1 MFYGDSVKDEIEKR
15 KKELKEK
22 VDRKFSWFRSQ
33 KSSAIEKE
41 SSGLSDVEVHGRNQK
56 QSQNEV
62 MNSVIQLLEAR
73 NGNKVIKINNEKQNN
88 SCQSKKLNYTD
99 SDFIQHNDVIFFKKM
114 INQNITNQTMQSKNL
129 KNKEIKD
136 SNFNLEKKTK
146 LIDILKKYSF
156 EVIGKEAVE
165 QGSGIINYGVYEP
178 VKRKEKKEINDKM
191 KYQHK
196 GIQQQQQQQ
205 EKGKGKGKGKEKVKE
220 NQGMSKGQEKDKVKQ
235 PPQSTVLMDQACMIL
250 SSAARIRSHLSNPI
264 LKFKPNKVEKLE
276 LLREEE
282 FLNIVAGS
290 YCVITDPGSGLLI
303 RNYAVDSLNSLSLI
317 VGARNE
323 KLELQK
329 FLSSRG

>member
-15 KKELKEK
+15 KNELKEK
-22 VDRKFSWFRSQ
+22 EDRKFSWFGLQ

-41 SSGLSDVEVHGRNQK
+41 SSGLSDVEVHGKNQK

-62 MNSVIQLLEAR
+62 MNKVIQLLEAR

-196 GIQQQQQQQ
+196 
-205 EKGKGKGKGKEKVKE
+205 
-220 NQGMSKGQEKDKVKQ
+220 
-235 PPQSTVLMDQACMIL
+235 
-250 SSAARIRSHLSNPI
+250 
-264 LKFKPNKVEKLE
+264 
-276 LLREEE
+276 
-282 FLNIVAGS
+282 
-290 YCVITDPGSGLLI
+290 
-303 RNYAVDSLNSLSLI
+303 
-317 VGARNE
+317 
-323 KLELQK
+323 
-329 FLSSRG
+329 